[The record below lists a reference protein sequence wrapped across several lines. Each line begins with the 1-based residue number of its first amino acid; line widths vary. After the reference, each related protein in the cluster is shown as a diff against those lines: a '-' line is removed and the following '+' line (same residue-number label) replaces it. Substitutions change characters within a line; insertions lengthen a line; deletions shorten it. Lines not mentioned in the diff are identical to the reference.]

1 MTSTRQKLISKL
13 IIIVLLTITVRLP
26 WLFMIPAFEAPDE
39 NPHLWVIQYCAQH
52 LSLPSR
58 DAIYASGADAS
69 YGSIPQFGYVPHVFF
84 LKILPN
90 LNPRLAARYASLLM
104 ASILNVTAYLIA
116 QEIFLA
122 NMLLTLAVPAMLI
135 FHPELV
141 FVGSYANNDITVAT
155 LSSIVLLLLIRT
167 IKQGLTWHRSLWIG
181 FLSGWILLSKY
192 TGTCVIPTA
201 LVFLSLAAWLHRC
214 TLKSYLVHLGSAI
227 LIFLATCA
235 WWFIRS
241 YYVFNGDI
249 SGVGTLYYTWASSCH
264 KSLTL
269 PYKPVLEVISKTRW
283 WRMNFYSY
291 WAVFGYMIRFV
302 KTFFYFVYLGF
313 VAISAI
319 GGLTTL
325 KRIVHSGSELFAR
338 SQADASKFPRQ
349 ELIPAVIWSMFL
361 SISLLNIIASALGSC
376 SGVSG
381 PQGRYFFPSEVALI
395 SLLLAGLYQFKGVW
409 GKGLVLTLLAYNF
422 YTYLFCL
429 RHIYLLYVPNFPFGD
444 FHLPWLI

>member
-1 MTSTRQKLISKL
+1 MISKL
-13 IIIVLLTITVRLP
+13 IIIVLLTIAVRLP

-52 LSLPSR
+52 LGLPSR
-58 DAIYASGADAS
+58 EAIYATGADAS

-84 LKILPN
+84 LKSLSS
-90 LNPRLAARYASLLM
+90 LDPRLAARHASLLM
-104 ASILNVTAYLIA
+104 ASILNVTSYLIA
-116 QEIFLA
+116 REIFLP
-122 NMLLTLAVPAMLI
+122 NILLTLALPAMLI

-167 IKQGLTWHRSLWIG
+167 IKQGLTWTRSLWIG

-214 TLKSYLVHLGSAI
+214 TLKSYLSHLASAI

-241 YYVFNGDI
+241 YYVFSGDI
-249 SGVGTLYYTWASSCH
+249 SGVRTLYYVWATSCH
-264 KSLTL
+264 KGLTF

-291 WAVFGYMIRFV
+291 WAVFGYMIRFI
-302 KTFFYFVYLGF
+302 KTVFYFIYLGF
-313 VAISAI
+313 VALAAI
-319 GGLTTL
+319 GGLLNLRKT
-325 KRIVHSGSELFAR
+325 VQSGSAMFAR
-338 SQADASKFPRQ
+338 SRSNDSNFSRL
-349 ELIPAVIWSMFL
+349 ELIPATIWSMFFF
-361 SISLLNIIASALGSC
+361 ISFLNLAASALGSC

-381 PQGRYFFPSEVALI
+381 PQGRYFFPSEVPLI
-395 SLLLAGLYQFKGVW
+395 SLLLAGLYQFKGYW
-409 GKGLVLTLLAYNF
+409 GKVLILALLAYNF

-429 RHIYLLYVPNFPFGD
+429 RHIYLLYVPHFPFGD